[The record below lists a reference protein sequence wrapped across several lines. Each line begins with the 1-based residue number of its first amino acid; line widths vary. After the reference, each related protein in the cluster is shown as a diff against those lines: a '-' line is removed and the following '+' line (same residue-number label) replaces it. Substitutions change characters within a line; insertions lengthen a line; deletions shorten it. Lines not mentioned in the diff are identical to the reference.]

1 MSDLI
6 VRYSPDDVTA
16 KTLREQIK
24 QLEDTGYVELH
35 DRDGNS
41 VRVIH
46 LALSDVN
53 ALSNLPFAS
62 FSERVNNISTYFNI
76 DPSEAYHLNVAAEL
90 LIREKF
96 EGKLKAIAAELNGAT
111 TMP

>member
-1 MSDLI
+1 MSELI
-6 VRYSPDDVTA
+6 VRYSPDDVSA
-16 KTLREQIK
+16 KMLREQIK

-35 DRDGNS
+35 DRDGNP

-62 FSERVNNISTYFNI
+62 FSEKVTTISTYFNI
-76 DPSEAYHLNVAAEL
+76 DATEAYQLNVAAEL
-90 LIREKF
+90 LVKQKF
-96 EGKLKAIAAELNGAT
+96 EDELSALNAELDQART
-111 TMP
+111 P